1 MTDEENASKN
11 SLCMAGRG
19 FLQILRE
26 MEEKKEN
33 KRVIFGSIEGP
44 FFSRAT
50 FSCRVKVGFE
60 GESR

>member
-1 MTDEENASKN
+1 MTDEEN
-11 SLCMAGRG
+11 GRN

-33 KRVIFGSIEGP
+33 RRVIFGSIGGP

-50 FSCRVKVGFE
+50 FSCMVRVGFE
-60 GESR
+60 DESR

>member
-1 MTDEENASKN
+1 MTDEEN
-11 SLCMAGRG
+11 GRN

-33 KRVIFGSIEGP
+33 RRVIFGSIEGP

-50 FSCRVKVGFE
+50 FSCMVRVGFE
-60 GESR
+60 DESR